1 MKTTKPWFSSTKW
14 LIKWYN
20 KVIQSKGEKN
30 LQDYSIDIQLAHPD
44 DMMSLFGTNE
54 RHLKVIEKALD
65 VTIHARVERVQVIGE
80 ESAVE
85 TARLV
90 INALLVLVGRGMLVN
105 TSDVVTA
112 LNMAQNGTID
122 KFVALYEEE
131 IIKDNY
137 GKPIRVKTL
146 GQKVYVDSVKKHDIV
161 FGIGPAGT
169 GKTFLAV
176 TLAVTALKRG
186 QVKRIILT
194 RPAVEAG
201 ESLGFLPGDLK
212 EKVDPYLRPVYDA
225 LYQILG
231 KEQTTRL
238 MEREIIEI
246 APLAYMRGRT
256 LDDAFVILDE
266 AQNTTIMQMK
276 MFLTRLGFNS
286 KMIVNGDTSQ
296 IDLPRNV
303 KSGLIDAT
311 QKLKNI
317 EQINFIYLSAKDVV
331 RHPVVAEIITAYEED
346 TERPDMPKESQT
358 EDKDTRSGL
367 TSYEVI
373 GELPTSD
380 KS

>member
-1 MKTTKPWFSSTKW
+1 M
-14 LIKWYN
+14 
-20 KVIQSKGEKN
+20 QE
-30 LQDYSIDIQLAHPD
+30 YSVEITLNHPD
-44 DMMSLFGTNE
+44 DVLSLFGTNE
-54 RHLKVIEKALD
+54 RHLKLIEENLNVI
-65 VTIHARVERVQVIGE
+65 IHARTERVQILGDDE
-80 ESAVE
+80 ESVE
-85 TARLV
+85 LARLT
-90 INALLVLVGRGMLVN
+90 IQALLVLVERGMLVN

-112 LNMAQNGTID
+112 LTMAQDGSID

-131 IIKDNY
+131 IIKDNS

-146 GQKVYVDSVKKHDIV
+146 GQKVYVDSIKSHDVV

-186 QVKRIILT
+186 QVKRIVLT

-256 LDDAFVILDE
+256 LEDAFVILDE

-286 KMIVNGDTSQ
+286 KMIVNGDMSQ
-296 IDLPRNV
+296 IDLPRRV
-303 KSGLIDAT
+303 KSGLVDAME
-311 QKLKNI
+311 KLKGI
-317 EQINFIYLSAKDVV
+317 KAIDFVHFSASDVV
-331 RHPVVAEIITAYEED
+331 RHPVVADIINAYEKD
-346 TERPDMPKESQT
+346 APKVDFEEKSEET
-358 EDKDTRSGL
+358 NKLEEETASGL
-367 TSYEVI
+367 TEYPVI
-373 GELPTSD
+373 GEEDL
-380 KS
+380 KK